1 MLLEPFN
8 TPPRRLSEAE
18 RLNAACKVAAQLDGL
33 PACDLVSAFLAATLG
48 DVRASSTR
56 FEAQGYGFC
65 ATSIRNR
72 SQAVRNWIVLVTTR
86 AAMAPVGRVA

>member
-1 MLLEPFN
+1 MLLKPYN
-8 TPPRRLSEAE
+8 TPPQRLTEIE

-33 PACDLVSAFLAATLG
+33 SANDLVPAFLAATLG

-72 SQAVRNWIVLVTTR
+72 SQAVRNWIVLVTAK
-86 AAMAPVGRVA
+86 AAMAPVRKVA